1 MNSNSFGHLGNKIK
15 VNRKKQKLTQEKL
28 SEITG
33 IEIKYLQKIES
44 KNPPNITLK
53 TLAKIAKALK
63 TTPAK
68 LIESK

>member
-1 MNSNSFGHLGNKIK
+1 MSSNSFSHLGNKIK

-44 KNPPNITLK
+44 KSPPNITLK
-53 TLAKIAKALK
+53 TLLKLAKALK